1 MYSQVFKI
9 YPDLTILERVYN
21 CFDIDTIKHD
31 LIINIS
37 DINDKDIIKNFI
49 NIKPILEKKYRKN
62 KIDKLYENL
71 NLKKCI
77 TILRQN
83 LLIHDYKLIKI
94 EDMYYFKDLTY
105 IRNKSK
111 VVITFD

>member
-1 MYSQVFKI
+1 MYSQLFKI
-9 YPDLTILERVYN
+9 YPDYYILERVFN
-21 CFDIDTIKHD
+21 CFDINTIKHD

-37 DINDKDIIKNFI
+37 DINEKDIIQNFL
-49 NIKPILEKKYRKN
+49 NIKPLLMKKYRKN

-83 LLIHDYKLIKI
+83 LLIHNYKLIKI

-105 IRNKSK
+105 IRNKWK
-111 VVITFD
+111 VIITFD

>member
-1 MYSQVFKI
+1 MYSQLFKI
-9 YPDLTILERVYN
+9 YPDYYILERVFN
-21 CFDIDTIKHD
+21 CFNIDTIKHD

-37 DINDKDIIKNFI
+37 DLHDKDIIQNFI
-49 NIKPILEKKYRKN
+49 NIKPLLMKKYRKN

-71 NLKKCI
+71 NFKKCI
-77 TILRQN
+77 TILRQH

-111 VVITFD
+111 VTITFD

>member
-1 MYSQVFKI
+1 MYSQLFKI
-9 YPDLTILERVYN
+9 YPDYYILERVFN
-21 CFDIDTIKHD
+21 CFYINTIKHD

-37 DINDKDIIKNFI
+37 DINEKDIIQNFL
-49 NIKPILEKKYRKN
+49 NIKPLLMKKYRKN

-111 VVITFD
+111 VIITFD